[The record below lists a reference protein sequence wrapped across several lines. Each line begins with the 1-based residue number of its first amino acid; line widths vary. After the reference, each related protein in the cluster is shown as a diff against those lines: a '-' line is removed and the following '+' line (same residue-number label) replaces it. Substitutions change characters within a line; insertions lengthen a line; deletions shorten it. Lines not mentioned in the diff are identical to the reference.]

1 MIDNLQESI
10 KKYNGEVVVNS
21 LPTINSSNAFLFTT
35 LKNLIEN
42 GLKYNQ
48 SPIPTVE
55 ISYHQTE
62 THHQIIVADN
72 GIGIEEQYHKRV
84 FEMFKR
90 LHNRGEYEGSGIG
103 LAIVKLVIEKLDGT
117 IEIESKVGKGT
128 VFKILLPVV

>member
-1 MIDNLQESI
+1 LTN
-10 KKYNGEVVVNS
+10 
-21 LPTINSSNAFLFTT
+21 F
-35 LKNLIEN
+35 IET

-55 ISYHQTE
+55 NSYHPTE

>member
-48 SPIPTVE
+48 SPTPTVE
-55 ISYHQTE
+55 VSYHTTE
-62 THHQIIVADN
+62 THHQIIVSDN
-72 GIGIEEQYHKRV
+72 GIGIDEEYHEKV